1 MLDMFDILEIPKE
14 EPKEVEQFTP
24 LEQVGEKPTEQTEPI
39 ETVSKQDYDNLV
51 KTIEELKSLLTP
63 NKE

>member
-1 MLDMFDILEIPKE
+1 MLDMFDLLELPKE

-24 LEQVGEKPTEQTEPI
+24 LEEVKEEPTANI
-39 ETVSKQDYDNLV
+39 DTVSNQDYDNLV
-51 KTIEELKSLLTP
+51 KTIEELKNLLT